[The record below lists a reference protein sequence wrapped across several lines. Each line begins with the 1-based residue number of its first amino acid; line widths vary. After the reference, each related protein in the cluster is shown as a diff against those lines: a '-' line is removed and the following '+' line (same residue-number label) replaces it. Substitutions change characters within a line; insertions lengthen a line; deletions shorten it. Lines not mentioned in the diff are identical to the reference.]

1 MSVGR
6 RACAVATLGILA
18 TLGLGATAGEPD
30 RDPSKL
36 KAGIFLYAS
45 PAMKDPNF
53 AESVVLLVEH
63 DKGGSMGLI
72 VNRPTRVPLRELL
85 PGFDDSV
92 TKEMRFYSG
101 GPVQPEAILALVR
114 TNWPSE
120 SAKRVLAD
128 VYLTGALDDVRAAL
142 GAKDPGG
149 TLKVFSGYAGWG
161 KGQLDAEVRLGAWV
175 IDRADARSVFSPDAD
190 LWQRVFS
197 ILDRLV
203 A

>member
-1 MSVGR
+1 M
-6 RACAVATLGILA
+6 ALA
-18 TLGLGATAGEPD
+18 LGAIGGEPD
-30 RDPSKL
+30 RDPRKL
-36 KAGIFLYAS
+36 KAGLFLYAS
-45 PAMKDPNF
+45 PAMQDPNF

-63 DKGGSMGLI
+63 GSSGSMGLI

-85 PGFDDSV
+85 PGFDASV
-92 TKEMRFYSG
+92 TKELRFYSG

-120 SAKRVLAD
+120 SARRVVAD
-128 VYLTGALDDVRAAL
+128 VYLTGALDDVRTAL
-142 GAKDPGG
+142 GGKDPGS
-149 TLKVFSGYAGWG
+149 TLRVFTGYAGWG
-161 KGQLDAEVRLGAWV
+161 KGQLDAEVRAGAWV
-175 IDRADARSVFSPDAD
+175 MDRADARSVFTPDPSD

>member
-1 MSVGR
+1 MSGR
-6 RACAVATLGILA
+6 GRACALAAPLWLA
-18 TLGLGATAGEPD
+18 TLALGATAGEPD

-36 KAGIFLYAS
+36 KPGIFLYAA
-45 PAMKDPNF
+45 PAMQDPSF

-63 DKGGSMGLI
+63 TKGGSMGLI
-72 VNRPTRVPLRELL
+72 VNRPTKVPLRELL
-85 PGFDDSV
+85 PGFDDSL
-92 TKEMRFYSG
+92 TKDMRFFSG

-120 SAKRVLAD
+120 SARRVVAD
-128 VYLTGALDDVRAAL
+128 VYITGALDDVREAL
-142 GAKDPGG
+142 GAKDPGR

-161 KGQLDAEVRLGAWV
+161 KGQLETEVRAGAWV
-175 IDRADARSVFSPDAD
+175 MDRADARSVFSPDAD

>member
-1 MSVGR
+1 
-6 RACAVATLGILA
+6 VALA
-18 TLGLGATAGEPD
+18 LGAAAGEPD

-45 PAMKDPNF
+45 PAMQDPNF

-63 DKGGSMGLI
+63 SKGGSMGLI

-85 PGFDDSV
+85 PGLDDSL

-114 TNWPSE
+114 TSWPSD
-120 SAKRVLAD
+120 SARRVLAD
-128 VYLTGALDDVRAAL
+128 VYITGALDDVRAAL
-142 GAKDPGG
+142 GVKDPGG
-149 TLKVFSGYAGWG
+149 TLKVFSGYSGWG
-161 KGQLDAEVRLGAWV
+161 KGQLEAEVRAGAWV
-175 IDRADARSVFSPDAD
+175 MDRADARSVFTPDAD

>member
-1 MSVGR
+1 MSGGR

-18 TLGLGATAGEPD
+18 TFALGATAGEPD

-36 KAGIFLYAS
+36 EAGIFLYAS
-45 PAMKDPNF
+45 PAMQDPNF

-63 DKGGSMGLI
+63 SKGGSMGLI

-114 TNWPSE
+114 TSWPSD

-128 VYLTGALDDVRAAL
+128 VYLTGALDDVRTAL

-149 TLKVFSGYAGWG
+149 ALKVFSGYAGWG
-161 KGQLDAEVRLGAWV
+161 KGQLEAEVRAGAWV
-175 IDRADARSVFSPDAD
+175 MDRADARSVFSPDAD
-190 LWQRVFS
+190 LWQRVFG

>member
-1 MSVGR
+1 L
-6 RACAVATLGILA
+6 AAPLWLA
-18 TLGLGATAGEPD
+18 TLALGATAGEPD

-36 KAGIFLYAS
+36 EAGIFLYAA
-45 PAMKDPNF
+45 PAMQDPNF

-63 DKGGSMGLI
+63 GKGGSMGLI
-72 VNRPTRVPLRELL
+72 VNRRTRVPLRELL
-85 PGFDDSV
+85 PGLDDSL

-120 SAKRVLAD
+120 QARRVLAD
-128 VYLTGALDDVRAAL
+128 VYITGALDDVRAAL
-142 GAKDPGG
+142 GAKDPRG

-161 KGQLDAEVRLGAWV
+161 KGQLESEVRAGAWV
-175 IDRADARSVFSPDAD
+175 MDRADARSVFTQDPD